1 MFRSVGRRV
10 TVPSR
15 VNRTADTSSENAILS
30 AAAAIVADTL
40 AEQGHALAA
49 PVTASFRTARSGSC
63 GVALTVELK
72 DPLRANATLAAIR
85 ERFGGDCA
93 VDVVSVT

>member
-1 MFRSVGRRV
+1 LSLLRH
-10 TVPSR
+10 
-15 VNRTADTSSENAILS
+15 TADTSPENAILS
-30 AAAAIVADTL
+30 AAATIVTDTL

-63 GVALTVELK
+63 GVALTVRLK
-72 DPLRANATLAAIR
+72 DPSRVKATLAALR

-93 VDVVSVT
+93 VDVVSVS